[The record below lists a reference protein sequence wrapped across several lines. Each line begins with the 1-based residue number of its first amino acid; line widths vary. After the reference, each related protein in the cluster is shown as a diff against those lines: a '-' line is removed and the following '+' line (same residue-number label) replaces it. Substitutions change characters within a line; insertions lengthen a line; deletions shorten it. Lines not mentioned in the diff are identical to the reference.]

1 MVYITSI
8 FIGSHIF
15 WNNKSL

>member
-1 MVYITSI
+1 MVYIASI